1 MLATL
6 ESPKQDLSP
15 PPALVARL
23 RKRADQLRMLPAVA
37 MKALEIAKNPDC
49 SISEFAAVVELD
61 VKLAT
66 DMLKIA
72 NSALYSPTTPIVNLH
87 RAVLRLGFR
96 ECQSLIMTASIT
108 SLMHRMSLEQEWVRG
123 VLWRHSFNTALL
135 ATHLNRTFHLGLQ
148 GEEFT
153 AGLMHDF
160 GRTLLAVVIPEEFQ
174 QIDSMEFDESIETLA
189 HEQSVIGT
197 DHCRL
202 GAWYATQQQ
211 LPVPIPEV
219 ILLHHQPELA
229 RSGRRLTSLI
239 AVADHMANH
248 LQRFEEPE
256 GYDAAANPFWPGL
269 AEFSDTHFER
279 QFVEVAA
286 SLMKEAQR
294 DAEQLMKQ

>member
-6 ESPKQDLSP
+6 DAIDRDLSP
-15 PPALVARL
+15 PPALAARL
-23 RKRADQLRMLPAVA
+23 ARRADQLRMLPAVA
-37 MKALEIAKNPDC
+37 MEALEIAKDPEC
-49 SISEFAAVVELD
+49 SIAEFAAVVERD

-72 NSALYSPTTPIVNLH
+72 NSALYSPTTPVVNLH
-87 RAVLRLGFR
+87 RTVVRLGFR
-96 ECQSLIMTASIT
+96 ECQYLIMAASIA
-108 SLMHRMSLEQEWVRG
+108 SLMNRMTMEQEWIRG

-135 ATHLNRTFHLGLQ
+135 GVHLNRTFHLGFQ

-160 GRTLLAVVIPEEFQ
+160 GRTLLAVVVPEQFQ
-174 QIDSMEFDESIETLA
+174 EIDPMEFEESLDTLA

-202 GAWYATQQQ
+202 GAWYAIQQQ
-211 LPVPIPEV
+211 LPIPLPEV

-229 RSGRRLTSLI
+229 EEGRRLTTLI

-248 LQRFEEPE
+248 LQRFEEAE
-256 GYDAAANPFWPGL
+256 GYDAAANPFMPNL
-269 AEFSDTHFER
+269 AEFGDSHFER
-279 QFVEVAA
+279 HFVESAA
-286 SLMKEAQR
+286 ALMEEAQR
-294 DAEQLMKQ
+294 DAENLMQV